1 MKYIINLLKCIFN
14 PLYMIITANE
24 ENKSFLKHIKKTEI
38 LLILISFLITLTIV
52 FIYYYKEI
60 FGI

>member
-24 ENKSFLKHIKKTEI
+24 ENKTFLKHIKKKDRI
-38 LLILISFLITLTIV
+38 FIDFNFFFNNIDYCIYLLL
-52 FIYYYKEI
+52 
-60 FGI
+60 

>member
-1 MKYIINLLKCIFN
+1 
-14 PLYMIITANE
+14 MIITANE

>member
-14 PLYMIITANE
+14 PFYMIITANE

>member
-24 ENKSFLKHIKKTEI
+24 ENKSFLKHIKKTEF